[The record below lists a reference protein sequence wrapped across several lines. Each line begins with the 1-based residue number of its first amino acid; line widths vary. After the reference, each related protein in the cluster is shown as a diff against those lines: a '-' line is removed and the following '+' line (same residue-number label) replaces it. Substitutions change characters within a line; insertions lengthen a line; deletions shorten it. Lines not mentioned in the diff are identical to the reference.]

1 MHLKGVVQ
9 IAYSIHLIHTVNI
22 TIQTISRHLKMSRKC
37 VLKWLFNVV
46 LVKSIKT
53 LCNLQLLAVVITYK
67 RMSTEFNFCIYF
79 EEKNCIGENTFLHF
93 TYLYNRYTDIYNR
106 YNTI

>member
-22 TIQTISRHLKMSRKC
+22 TIQTISRNLKMSRKC

-53 LCNLQLLAVVITYK
+53 ICNLQLLAVVITYK
-67 RMSTEFNFCIYF
+67 KCQLNSIFAYILKKKTV
-79 EEKNCIGENTFLHF
+79 
-93 TYLYNRYTDIYNR
+93 
-106 YNTI
+106 